1 MTDKQYLKLVG
12 KRIKELRKSKSIAQ
26 NDFAYSCD
34 FEPPSL
40 ARIEAGNTNPTLLTL
55 RKIAKELNISVIDLL
70 NINEEDV

>member
-1 MTDKQYLKLVG
+1 MTERQYLKLVG

-55 RKIAKELNISVIDLL
+55 RKIAKVLGISVVELLDIDELN
-70 NINEEDV
+70 